1 MRFVRHMVK
10 EKLIK
15 SPDKCAKK
23 FIKYCDTDNDGYLSV
38 DELLVCTEVRRKARR
53 SQRKRK

>member
-1 MRFVRHMVK
+1 MVK